1 MLWRLLLVGWMCMAP
16 LLHAEE
22 ARIIKVLPHLLD
34 AKGRNALAPSL
45 FERDA
50 YQAQLRA
57 HPDQIAAVRVDVQI
71 KAKHRETPLLLKLEL
86 RTSKTELGKVQVFQT
101 AVVPARWLSTWAK
114 IQIDKATYD
123 TLGPVI
129 AWRATLWDG
138 TEQVAEQESFLW

>member
-1 MLWRLLLVGWMCMAP
+1 MLWRVMLVGWMCMAS
-16 LLHAEE
+16 LVHAED

-34 AKGRNALAPSL
+34 DKGRNALAPSL

-71 KAKHRETPLLLKLEL
+71 KAKHSETPLLLKLEL
-86 RTSKTELGKVQVFQT
+86 RTGKTELGKVQVFQT
-101 AVVPARWLSTWAK
+101 PVVPARWFSTWAK

-123 TLGPVI
+123 ALGPVI

-138 TEQVAEQESFLW
+138 PEQIAEQESFLW